1 MAAPHDPTVC
11 PRLPSTEISDAS
23 CPRRSEAAPQ
33 GGPARA
39 RQPRPG
45 ELEASSGAPTGVFCF
60 LFPFKILQRAPSARE
75 VLRVQQT
82 LGFGAEK
89 GRGRPRPHRRRED
102 RHRLTVRTTTS
113 LPPRQRRGGAW
124 GDGRHGRGPGA
135 ALEASLKRQHV
146 TVELTDSER
155 GGESISSR
163 GASRR
168 EAPRRD
174 AFGRG
179 LLPSG
184 PGDAAGQ
191 ARDRAAFGS
200 ALAREGASVSP

>member
-1 MAAPHDPTVC
+1 MP
-11 PRLPSTEISDAS
+11 
-23 CPRRSEAAPQ
+23 
-33 GGPARA
+33 
-39 RQPRPG
+39 
-45 ELEASSGAPTGVFCF
+45 PTGVFCF

-89 GRGRPRPHRRRED
+89 GRRRPRPHRRGED
-102 RHRLTVRTTTS
+102 RHRLTVQTTTS

-146 TVELTDSER
+146 TVELTDSKR

-191 ARDRAAFGS
+191 DRDRAAFGS